1 MPIAW
6 LLLVLAAMQAVC
18 WLLARGLG
26 RRLERHVMA
35 LGILLPVLFLSP
47 WLRPSNLLFPG
58 DFLRKVVPDAPLGQ
72 SADSHELLNDV
83 IFQLIPWELEV
94 RHALKAGHLPFWSDL
109 LEGGSSPW
117 INPQASVLSPL
128 ALVTRPVPIQYWL
141 LAMLALKI
149 QLAFEGTWLLARA
162 LAIRRPAS
170 LLTAAGFSLAGGV
183 MAWSLFPVTAAVV
196 WVPWLAVGVIGLFR
210 ERPEPRRI
218 ATVAVLT
225 AALLLSGH
233 PETAAIGGLFAAVCG
248 LGLWARRRSLPV
260 SLGAAALAALL
271 GFGLAAPH
279 LVPFAAYLPHSQ
291 RAQETIARQ
300 ASDFHSTVWDPFTW
314 FLPASRAFLMA
325 PFNPHAFGRP
335 YQDDFTGPFSWPDAD
350 SGYAG
355 LVALTGALFAAASLR
370 RRRVW
375 PFLGFALAGFLL
387 AAEFVPFANLIDSID
402 VLQVVCYRRF
412 LSVSVL
418 ALAVAGGMGIDHWLR
433 SRRGWALRLPALLAV
448 AAVGY
453 LCRFELD
460 SHVVTI
466 WLLLGAAVCLAA
478 WRPRWGAAA
487 LGVALLL
494 DLVPWAWSHLP
505 TGQTAYFYPHSRLL
519 TQLQVEVSKDG
530 SWRAVGEDYA
540 VYSSLLPVYGIADVR
555 PHNPLAPMAYLEGLD
570 AAFGFNPSTANY
582 FAPLRHVEHPFL
594 DFLNVCC
601 VVWESHNPVP
611 KDFQRIDPGT
621 SSKRLYRNP
630 DALPRWFVPSRIDV
644 IAPSDLT
651 AWIKALDDGRRVAVF
666 QDQRQQ
672 VMPQPPPAR
681 LQTLLAEPGRIALAV
696 SAPQDTVLATSLQLP
711 QGWSAQSGG
720 QQLPKLVV
728 NGAFL
733 GLRVPRGEHRVELR
747 YIPPGFVAGAALG
760 GLSLLVCGAL
770 LVWPIRP
777 FRR

>member
-1 MPIAW
+1 
-6 LLLVLAAMQAVC
+6 MQVVC

-58 DFLRKVVPDAPLGQ
+58 DFLRDVVPAPLGQ
-72 SADSHELLNDV
+72 SEDRHKLLNDV
-83 IFQLIPWELEV
+83 VFQLIPWELEV
-94 RHALKAGHLPFWSDL
+94 RHALRAGHLPFWSDL

-128 ALVTRPVPIQYWL
+128 ALAARPVPIQYWL

-162 LAIRRPAS
+162 LAMRRPVS

-183 MAWSLFPVTAAVV
+183 MAWSLFPVTATVV
-196 WVPWLAVGVIGLFR
+196 WVPWLTVGTIALFR
-210 ERPEPRRI
+210 ERPSPRRI
-218 ATVAVLT
+218 ATIGVLT

-260 SLGAAALAALL
+260 SLGAAVLAALL
-271 GFGLAAPH
+271 GFSLAAPH

-291 RAQETIARQ
+291 RAQETIAGRM
-300 ASDFHSTVWDPFTW
+300 SDVHSSLWDPFTW

-325 PFNPHAFGRP
+325 PLSPHAFGRP
-335 YQDDFTGPFSWPDAD
+335 YQDDFSGPFSWPDAD

-355 LVALTGALFAAASLR
+355 LVALTGALFAAVSLR

-375 PFLGFALAGFLL
+375 PFLGFAIVGFLL
-387 AAEFVPFANLIDSID
+387 ASEFVPFVKLIDSVD
-402 VLQVVCYRRF
+402 ALQMVCYRRF

-418 ALAVAGGMGIDHWLR
+418 ALALAGGMGIDHWLR
-433 SRRGWALRLPALLAV
+433 SRRGWALRLPALLAI
-448 AAVGY
+448 AAVSY

-460 SHVVTI
+460 PHVVTI
-466 WLLLGAAVCLAA
+466 WLLIGAAVSEAA
-478 WRPRWGAAA
+478 WRPKWGARWGAAV

-505 TGQTAYFYPHSRLL
+505 TGQTAYFYPRSPLL
-519 TQLQVEVSKDG
+519 DQLQSEVSKDG
-530 SWRAVGEDYA
+530 PWRAVGEDYA
-540 VYSSLLPVYGIADVR
+540 VYSSLLPVYGIADIR
-555 PHNPLAPMAYLEGLD
+555 PHNPLAPMAYLKDLD
-570 AAFGFNPSTANY
+570 AAFGFNPSMGTY
-582 FAPLRHVEHPFL
+582 FAPLRHVDHPFL

-601 VVWESHNPVP
+601 IVWESHNPVP
-611 KDFQRIDPGT
+611 QELQRLDPGS

-630 DALPRWFVPSRIDV
+630 GALPRWFVPSRIDI
-644 IAPSDLT
+644 IAPGDL
-651 AWIKALDDGRRVAVF
+651 APWIKALGDGRRVAVF
-666 QDQRQQ
+666 QDQRQWA
-672 VMPQPPPAR
+672 MPQPPSAR
-681 LQTLLAEPGRIALAV
+681 LQTLLAEPGRITLAV
-696 SAPQDTVLATSLQLP
+696 TAPQDTVVATSLQLP
-711 QGWSAQSGG
+711 EGWSARSNG
-720 QQLPKLVV
+720 QRVPKLVV

-733 GLRVPRGEHRVELR
+733 GLRVPRGENRVELR
-747 YIPPGFVAGAALG
+747 YIPPGFIAGAALG
-760 GLSLLVCGAL
+760 GVSLLACGAL
-770 LVWPIRP
+770 LFWPA
-777 FRR
+777 RRRLAP